1 LHVSINIIMHK
12 LFLLMS
18 HKYYFQFH
26 AFVNLILCSVL
37 CFRDKNSTLAMFLRQ
52 IFRLTTRSTTF
63 SVRQFAQEAADISL
77 TFACPAQVFYN
88 QSNVQQVSV
97 PTIDGEVG
105 IYPNH
110 VPLIGVLK
118 PGVMRVYQQDM
129 IRKFFGKNFLKVC
142 YDAKIKFLVSSGTV
156 SINEDSSVQVLA
168 EEACDVSDLDL
179 QACESGLEKMKSQSH
194 SGATD
199 EKAAAE
205 NAIAIEVY
213 EALVQACH
221 EA

>member
-1 LHVSINIIMHK
+1 LNSIFSM
-12 LFLLMS
+12 
-18 HKYYFQFH
+18 
-26 AFVNLILCSVL
+26 L
-37 CFRDKNSTLAMFLRQ
+37 CFRDKSSTLAMFLRQ
-52 IFRLTTRSTTF
+52 IFRLTACSRTF

-77 TFACPAQVFYN
+77 TFACPSQVFYN

-118 PGVMRVYQQDM
+118 PGVMRVYEQDM
-129 IRKFFGKNFLKVC
+129 IRKFF
-142 YDAKIKFLVSSGTV
+142 
-156 SINEDSSVQVLA
+156 A

-179 QACESGLEKMKSQSH
+179 QACESGLEKIKSQSH
-194 SGATD
+194 GGATD

>member
-1 LHVSINIIMHK
+1 MDNFLIFVS
-12 LFLLMS
+12 
-18 HKYYFQFH
+18 
-26 AFVNLILCSVL
+26 LILCLVL
-37 CFRDKNSTLAMFLRQ
+37 CFRDKSSTLAMFLRH
-52 IFRLTTRSTTF
+52 IFRLTACSRTF

-77 TFACPAQVFYN
+77 TFACPSQVFYN

-118 PGVMRVYQQDM
+118 PGVMRVYEQDM
-129 IRKFFGKNFLKVC
+129 IRKFF
-142 YDAKIKFLVSSGTV
+142 VSSGTV
-156 SINEDSSVQVLA
+156 SINEDSSVQVIA

-194 SGATD
+194 GGATD

-205 NAIAIEVY
+205 NAIAVEVY

>member
-1 LHVSINIIMHK
+1 MDNFLIFVS
-12 LFLLMS
+12 
-18 HKYYFQFH
+18 
-26 AFVNLILCSVL
+26 LILCLVL
-37 CFRDKNSTLAMFLRQ
+37 CFRDKSSTLAMFLRH
-52 IFRLTTRSTTF
+52 IFRLTACSRTF

-77 TFACPAQVFYN
+77 TFACPSQVFYN

-118 PGVMRVYQQDM
+118 PGVMRVYEQDM
-129 IRKFFGKNFLKVC
+129 IRKFFGTN
-142 YDAKIKFLVSSGTV
+142 ISEISSGTV
-156 SINEDSSVQVLA
+156 SINEDSSVQVIA

-194 SGATD
+194 GGATD

-205 NAIAIEVY
+205 NAIAVEVY